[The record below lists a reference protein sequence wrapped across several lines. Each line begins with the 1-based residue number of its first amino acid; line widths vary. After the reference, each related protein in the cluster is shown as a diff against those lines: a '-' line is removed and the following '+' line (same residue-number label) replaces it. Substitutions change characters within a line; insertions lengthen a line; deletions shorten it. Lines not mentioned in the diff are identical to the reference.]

1 MEIRH
6 WAVVDPSMSEQGRKG
21 ASMKKLGTLA
31 ILFAFA
37 SVAYAQTLEFTS
49 DVYNVNEG
57 AGTVT
62 LTVIKEGAAPNI
74 VTVHYATSNGF
85 LATAPG
91 DYVATSGDLTFA
103 PNETT
108 KQFTVPIVEN
118 AIYEGNEAFNVILS
132 NPQGGAA
139 VRAPW
144 TAGVNI
150 QDNDPPPAVHFATA
164 NRSVSEGAGT
174 VTLTLE
180 KTGATEAPATVYYKT
195 RDGIATAP
203 SDYTFTG
210 DDASASVIFEPADTS
225 KDIQIPI
232 ANDGFR
238 ELDETFDVYITFAL
252 GGAPAM
258 PAATIVTIVDDD
270 PQGPLPPAQALNIST
285 RARVGTGDGV
295 TIGGFIITGSAYK
308 PVVLRGLGPSLA
320 GAGVP
325 SNEVLLDPI
334 LELRGPNGSLLTQ
347 NDNWIDDP
355 LTRAQIEGT
364 IYQPTDNR
372 ESVIVTTRPPGAY
385 TAVVNGKGQT
395 SGIGLME
402 IYDSNRAADSELANI
417 STRGFV
423 QSENGVMIGG
433 FILGRNPGN
442 IRVAVRGIGPSLSQF
457 GLGNLLADPVL
468 ELHDGNGAILVSND
482 NWQDNPASAAEL
494 AANGLALQHPNEAGI
509 FESLPPGSFTAILSG
524 KNAGSGIGLVEI
536 YNLH

>member
-1 MEIRH
+1 
-6 WAVVDPSMSEQGRKG
+6 
-21 ASMKKLGTLA
+21 MKKLGTLA
-31 ILFAFA
+31 ILLAFA
-37 SVAYAQTLEFTS
+37 SVARAQTLEFTNS
-49 DVYNVNEG
+49 VYGVNEG

-62 LTVIKEGAAPNI
+62 LTVIKEGTAADT
-74 VTVHYATSNGF
+74 VTVHYATSDGF
-85 LATAPG
+85 SASAPG
-91 DYVATSGDLTFA
+91 DYIATSGDLTFA

-118 AIYEGNEAFNVILS
+118 ATYEGDETFNVILS
-132 NPQGGAA
+132 NPSGAA
-139 VRAPW
+139 VRDPW
-144 TAGVNI
+144 TAQVNI
-150 QDNDPPPAVHFATA
+150 QDNDPAPTVRFATA

-180 KTGATEAPATVYYKT
+180 KSGATEVPATVYYKT
-195 RDGIATAP
+195 RDGTATAP

-210 DDASASVIFEPADTS
+210 DDLSASVIFEPAETS
-225 KDIQIPI
+225 KDVQIPI

-238 ELDETFDVYITFAL
+238 EPDETFDVYIVTAF
-252 GGAPAM
+252 GGAPGT
-258 PAATIVTIVDDD
+258 PGATTVTIVDDD

-295 TIGGFIITGSAYK
+295 TIGGFIITGNALK

-325 SNEVLLDPI
+325 PNEVLLDPI
-334 LELRGPNGSLLTQ
+334 LQLHGPNGSLMTQ
-347 NDNWIDDP
+347 NDNWRDDP
-355 LTRAQIEGT
+355 LAPFIIEGT
-364 IYQPTDNR
+364 PYQPTDDR
-372 ESVIVTTRPPGAY
+372 ESVIVASLPPGAY
-385 TAVVNGKGQT
+385 TAAVTGTGQT

-402 IYDSNRAADSELANI
+402 IYDSYHAADSELANM

-442 IRVAVRGIGPSLSQF
+442 IRVAVRGVGPSLSQF

-468 ELHDGNGAILVSND
+468 ELHDGNGTILVSND

-494 AANGLALQHPNEAGI
+494 AAHGLALQHPNESGI
-509 FESLPPGSFTAILSG
+509 FESLPPGAFTAILSG
-524 KNAGSGIGLVEI
+524 KNGASGIGLVEI

>member
-1 MEIRH
+1 
-6 WAVVDPSMSEQGRKG
+6 
-21 ASMKKLGTLA
+21 MKKLGILA
-31 ILFAFA
+31 ILLAFA
-37 SVAYAQTLEFTS
+37 SVAQAQTLEFTH
-49 DVYNVNEG
+49 DVYTVNEG
-57 AGTVT
+57 DGTVT
-62 LTVIKEGAAPNI
+62 LTVIKEGMAANT
-74 VTVHYATSNGF
+74 VTVHYATSDGF
-85 LATAPG
+85 LASAPG
-91 DYVATSGDLTFA
+91 DYIATSGDLSFA

-108 KQFTVPIVEN
+108 KQFTIPIVEN
-118 AIYEGNEAFNVILS
+118 TVYEGNETFNVTLS
-132 NPQGGAA
+132 NPTGGAA

-144 TAGVNI
+144 NAQVSI
-150 QDNDPPPAVHFATA
+150 QDNDPAPAVHFATA

-174 VTLTLE
+174 VTLTLT
-180 KTGATEAPATVYYKT
+180 KTGATEIPATIYYKT
-195 RDGIATAP
+195 RDGTATAP

-210 DDASASVIFEPADTS
+210 DDASASVTFEPAETS
-225 KDIQIPI
+225 KDVQIPI

-238 ELDETFDVYITFAL
+238 EPDETFEVYITITL
-252 GGAPAM
+252 GGAHGM
-258 PAATIVTIVDDD
+258 PAATTVTIIDDD
-270 PQGPLPPAQALNIST
+270 PQGPLPFAQALNIST

-295 TIGGFIITGSAYK
+295 TIGGFIISGNADK

-325 SNEVLLDPI
+325 PNEVLLDPI
-334 LELRGPNGSLLTQ
+334 LKLHGPNGALMTQ
-347 NDNWIDDP
+347 DDNWRDDP
-355 LTRAQIEGT
+355 LTRAIIEGSP
-364 IYQPTDNR
+364 YQPTDDR
-372 ESVIVTTRPPGAY
+372 ESVIVATLPSGAY
-385 TAVVNGKGQT
+385 TAVVTGTGQT

-402 IYDSNRAADSELANI
+402 IYDSYHAADSELANM

-457 GLGNLLADPVL
+457 GLGNVLADPVL
-468 ELHDGNGAILVSND
+468 ELHDGNGTILVSND

-494 AANGLALQHPNEAGI
+494 AANGLALQHPNESGI

>member
-1 MEIRH
+1 
-6 WAVVDPSMSEQGRKG
+6 
-21 ASMKKLGTLA
+21 
-31 ILFAFA
+31 
-37 SVAYAQTLEFTS
+37 
-49 DVYNVNEG
+49 
-57 AGTVT
+57 VT
-62 LTVIKEGAAPNI
+62 LTVTKDGAAPNTI
-74 VTVHYATSNGF
+74 TVHYDTSDGF
-85 LATAPG
+85 SASAPG
-91 DYVATSGDLTFA
+91 DYTATSGDLTFA

-118 AIYEGNEAFNVILS
+118 TIYEGHETFNVILS

-139 VRAPW
+139 VRYPW
-144 TAGVNI
+144 VAQIGI
-150 QDNDPPPAVHFATA
+150 QDNDPAPTVRFATA

-180 KTGATEAPATVYYKT
+180 KTGATEVPATVYYKT
-195 RDGIATAP
+195 RDGTATAP

-210 DDASASVIFEPADTS
+210 DDLSASVIFEPADTS
-225 KDIQIPI
+225 KDVQIPI

-238 ELDETFDVYITFAL
+238 EPDETFDVYIVTAFS
-252 GGAPAM
+252 GAPGT
-258 PAATIVTIVDDD
+258 PGTTTVTIIDDD
-270 PQGPLPPAQALNIST
+270 PQGPLAPAQALNIST

-295 TIGGFIITGSAYK
+295 TIGGFIISGNAHK

-334 LELRGPNGSLLTQ
+334 LKLHGPNGSLMTQ
-347 NDNWIDDP
+347 NDNWRDDP
-355 LTRAQIEGT
+355 MAPFLIEGT
-364 IYQPTDNR
+364 PYQPTDNR
-372 ESVIVTTRPPGAY
+372 ESVIVSMLPPGAY
-385 TAVVNGKGQT
+385 TAVVTGTGQT

-402 IYDSNRAADSELANI
+402 IYDNNHAVDSELANM

-457 GLGNLLADPVL
+457 GLGNVLADPVL
-468 ELHDGNGAILVSND
+468 ELYDGNGTILVSND

-494 AANGLALQHPNEAGI
+494 AVHGLALQHPNESGI
-509 FESLPPGSFTAILSG
+509 FASLPPGALTAILSG

-536 YNLH
+536 YNVH

>member
-1 MEIRH
+1 MR
-6 WAVVDPSMSEQGRKG
+6 
-21 ASMKKLGTLA
+21 KLGTLA
-31 ILFAFA
+31 ILLAFA
-37 SVAYAQTLEFTS
+37 SVAQAQTLEFTS

-62 LTVIKEGAAPNI
+62 LTVIKEGMAANA

-85 LATAPG
+85 SASAPG
-91 DYVATSGDLTFA
+91 DYIATSGDLTFA

-108 KQFTVPIVEN
+108 KQFTVPIVED

-132 NPQGGAA
+132 NPSGGAA
-139 VRAPW
+139 VRYPW

-150 QDNDPPPAVHFATA
+150 QDNDPAPTVRFATA
-164 NRSVSEGAGT
+164 SRSIIEGAGT
-174 VTLTLE
+174 VTLTFE
-180 KTGATEAPATVYYKT
+180 KTGATEVSATVYYKT
-195 RDGIATAP
+195 RDGTATAP

-210 DDASASVIFEPADTS
+210 DDLSASVIFEPADTS
-225 KDIQIPI
+225 KDVEISI

-238 ELDETFDVYITFAL
+238 EPDETFEVYIVIAL
-252 GGAPAM
+252 GGATGIPG
-258 PAATIVTIVDDD
+258 TTTVTVIDDD
-270 PQGPLPPAQALNIST
+270 PQGPLTPAQALNIST

-295 TIGGFIITGSAYK
+295 TIGGFIISGNADK

-325 SNEVLLDPI
+325 PNEVLLDPV
-334 LELRGPNGSLLTQ
+334 LKLYGPNGTLMTQ
-347 NDNWIDDP
+347 NDNWVDDP
-355 LTRAQIEGT
+355 LTRSQIEGT
-364 IYQPTDNR
+364 VYQPTDDR

-385 TAVVNGKGQT
+385 TAVVTGTGQT

-402 IYDSNRAADSELANI
+402 IYDSYHAADSELANM

-468 ELHDGNGAILVSND
+468 ELHDGNGTILVSND

-494 AANGLALQHPNEAGI
+494 AANGLALQHPNESGI
-509 FESLPPGSFTAILSG
+509 FASLPPGAFTAILSG